1 MKNEETVSCTDVKG
15 KNRTKCPC
23 FVNGFGCE
31 NCSCCNCRNTFGEN
45 KKGKDNKKGTGIGK
59 RKSMLSSPP
68 SLKRMRGTQFL
79 RENGVANVRE
89 GWSRLEG
96 CVLDMTESF
105 LFSATCLTPSKDNI
119 CTLYNYVIE
128 SNAAKSLGMKFNKK
142 TTLQVS
148 GKLEYK
154 RKRLDSLLN
163 IINKS
168 EPSS

>member
-1 MKNEETVSCTDVKG
+1 
-15 KNRTKCPC
+15 
-23 FVNGFGCE
+23 
-31 NCSCCNCRNTFGEN
+31 
-45 KKGKDNKKGTGIGK
+45 
-59 RKSMLSSPP
+59 
-68 SLKRMRGTQFL
+68 MRGTQFL